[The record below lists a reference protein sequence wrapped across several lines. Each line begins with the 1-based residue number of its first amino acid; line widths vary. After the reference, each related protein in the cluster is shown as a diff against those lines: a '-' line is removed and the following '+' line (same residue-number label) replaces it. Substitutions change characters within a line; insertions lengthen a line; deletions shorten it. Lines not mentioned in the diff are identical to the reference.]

1 MSESASQFGEKNDV
15 LEGRGGCANMAA
27 DLLGRNFVSLMELR
41 IFSTM
46 MTATCPFALS
56 YRQINQGWLAGQTTF
71 RELHNETHTAI
82 VKWPWALLEKP

>member
-27 DLLGRNFVSLMELR
+27 DLLGPNFVSL

-46 MTATCPFALS
+46 MTDSCPFDLS
-56 YRQINQGWLAGQTTF
+56 YRQVNQGWLAGQTAF

-82 VKWPWALLEKP
+82 VKWPWTSLEKP